1 MRGRPDEPGLILRA
15 MRALGRRLEGVPRG
29 LAGLV
34 CAAWMVLIWSL
45 SAQSPVVI
53 VERSPWASVLTNLA
67 HAPEFGL
74 LCLWLLLAGPRVG
87 GHVDASS
94 VGRLRVLAGVLA
106 YAIVDELH
114 QSYVPGR
121 DASIFDIGTDLAGA
135 WLVLRLV
142 RATIASSSTSREVW
156 NDFAASFA
164 LCILC
169 AVLASFVPH
178 AFPDITWL

>member
-15 MRALGRRLEGVPRG
+15 TRALGMRLEGVPRG
-29 LAGLV
+29 LAAVV

-45 SAQSPVVI
+45 SSRSPVVI
-53 VERSPWASVLTNLA
+53 VEPKPWASVLTNLA

-74 LCLWLLLAGPRVG
+74 LCLWLVLAGPRVG
-87 GHVDASS
+87 GHVDVSS
-94 VGRLRVLAGVLA
+94 IGRVRVLAGVLA

-121 DASIFDIGTDLAGA
+121 DASIFDIFTDLAGA

-142 RATIASSSTSREVW
+142 RDTIDSSSSSRALR
-156 NDFAASFA
+156 NDFAAWFA
-164 LCILC
+164 VCILC
-169 AVLASFVPH
+169 AVLASFVPP
-178 AFPDITWL
+178 AFPEITWL